1 MKKVLSIAIVAAA
14 ATLAGC
20 AAAPFQPG
28 LLYTQQSLPL
38 DASDEATKCAKTG
51 TGTTTNILGLFATGD
66 ASIASAK
73 KSAGITKVDTVDV
86 SHTGIL
92 GLFSATTTKVCGE

>member
-1 MKKVLSIAIVAAA
+1 MKKIVAIAVVAAA
-14 ATLAGC
+14 ATLSGC

-38 DASDEATKCAKTG
+38 DASNQATSCAKTG
-51 TGTTTNILGLFATGD
+51 TGSTVNILGLIATGD
-66 ASIASAK
+66 ASISSAK

-86 SHTGIL
+86 KHVGIL
-92 GLFSATTTKVCGE
+92 GLIGTTTVKVCGE

>member
-1 MKKVLSIAIVAAA
+1 MKKIVSIAVVAAA

-28 LLYTQQSLPL
+28 LLYTQQSLPV
-38 DASDEATKCAKTG
+38 DASDEATKCVKTG
-51 TGTTTNILGLFATGD
+51 SGSTVNILGLIATGD

-86 SHTGIL
+86 NHVGIL
-92 GLFSATTTKVCGE
+92 GLISTTTIKVCGE